1 MTDLSE
7 LTSILNIKFNNSDIL
22 QTAFTHRSYLNEAKG
37 IKQSN
42 ERLEFLGDAVLEFI
56 VSKFIYEKRAED
68 DEGSLTNLRSYI
80 VKTGSLAKA
89 ALILRLG
96 EYLRMSKGEELS
108 GGRNNPQLLANTF
121 EALLGGIFLDQGIEK
136 AEEMVNRFLLPG
148 FEQEIKS
155 GPPKDNKSAL
165 QELIQ
170 TRDKQSPHYKI
181 LRTTGPDHAKQFVVG
196 VFVKG
201 KEVGEGTGASKQVAE
216 EEAAKEAL
224 DKLASET

>member
-1 MTDLSE
+1 MSIDK
-7 LTSILNIKFNNSDIL
+7 LTAVLNIKFENPEIL
-22 QTAFTHRSYLNEAKG
+22 QTAFTHRSYLNESKG
-37 IKQSN
+37 VKESN

-56 VSKFIYEKRAED
+56 VSKYIYQQRQSD
-68 DEGSLTNLRSYI
+68 DEGSLTNLRSFI

-89 ALILRLG
+89 ALILELG

-108 GGRNNPQLLANTF
+108 GGRDNPQLLANTF
-121 EALLGGIFLDQGIEK
+121 EALLGAIFLDQGLEK
-136 AEEMVNRFLLPG
+136 AEDLVNQFLFPG

-165 QELIQ
+165 QELVQ
-170 TRDKQSPHYKI
+170 TQAKQSPHYKI

-201 KEVGEGTGASKQVAE
+201 REVGQGTGASKQVAE
-216 EEAAKEAL
+216 EEAAREAL
-224 DKLASET
+224 DKITNEG